1 MTIRSIARLKVGLE
15 NSTGERITELTIR
28 EATINDTINA
38 VSKAPLGAN
47 NLLLRMYK
55 AVEQIEPIDD
65 LKTPITIDTLLS
77 LSDLDLEPIMEA
89 QDEIEKK
96 LLGSK

>member
-55 AVEQIEPIDD
+55 AVEQIEPIGD
-65 LKTPITIDTLLS
+65 LDQPITIDTLLN